1 MNGKDRKVR
10 RIAAVQARLHRIA
23 EWQLVECQAKEHEL
37 QDRQRRLI
45 EGFNDETKLP
55 ELVALA
61 ASRNLRAASV
71 EHGALAKTKER
82 LVAGAQDESRKLK
95 QLLRM
100 VQAAAGRA
108 FREEEK
114 RILEDEIEKTVRR
127 SARETSA
134 IERGSDR

>member
-1 MNGKDRKVR
+1 M
-10 RIAAVQARLHRIA
+10 
-23 EWQLVECQAKEHEL
+23 
-37 QDRQRRLI
+37 
-45 EGFNDETKLP
+45 
-55 ELVALA
+55 ALA

-82 LVAGAQDESRKLK
+82 LVARAQDESRKLK
-95 QLLRM
+95 QVLRM

-127 SARETSA
+127 SVEQTSA
-134 IERGSDR
+134 VERRSDG